1 MEESKLVDL
10 VLDELLATR
19 KVSVS
24 VRRVFKRSE
33 IDYTNELITS
43 IEKILISRSLVTELG
58 KDSQGFLL
66 FVLSVTGHDFLKSY
80 GSYSE
85 YLIGIESESKKVAR
99 ARKKK
104 PFQTHS
110 SSDGKPPL
118 PFIPK
123 EASFFKKNRTGLLI
137 LLVVL
142 ILFYI
147 VSKITE
153 SVVWLRIVLSG
164 FVSF

>member
-10 VLDELLATR
+10 VLDELASTR
-19 KVSVS
+19 QASVS
-24 VRRVFKRSE
+24 VRRVFKKRE

-43 IEKILISRSLVTELG
+43 IESILKSRSLVAELG
-58 KDSQGFLL
+58 KDSKGYLL
-66 FVLSVTGHDFLKSY
+66 FSLSVTGHDFLKSY
-80 GSYSE
+80 GSYSK
-85 YLIGIESESKKVAR
+85 YLRGIESESKKVAR
-99 ARKKK
+99 AKKKK
-104 PFQTHS
+104 PFQTHN

-123 EASFFKKNRTGLLI
+123 EASFLRKNRTGLLI

-153 SVVWLRIVLSG
+153 SVI
-164 FVSF
+164 